1 MEEIYWKDYFNT
13 LGQAIDR
20 LAEAINHPEI
30 EQNQYIQD
38 ASIQRFEFVIELFW
52 KVLKK
57 VLAYEKLE
65 AITPREV
72 LSKSYQYRLIN
83 DEEIWLNMLSD
94 RNLTSHVYKQED
106 AKRILKH
113 IKTYLPVYQVTYK
126 ELKDK
131 YKL

>member
-72 LSKSYQYRLIN
+72 LNKSYQYRLIN

-113 IKTYLPVYQVTYK
+113 IKTYLPVYQATYK